1 LVVSAAGLL
10 LAIGLVMVCSASSVP
25 AALEHRSA
33 WGPGIQQALWACVG
47 LVAAWTAARIPTQV
61 LRRWSG
67 WAVVVTAILLL
78 AVLVPGVGVKVAG
91 ARKWFDV
98 GVGYLQPSE
107 VTKLAFALWGAHL
120 IALRERWLTLRTLLQ
135 PVVPVFL
142 ALAGLIVVEP
152 DFGTTI
158 SFLLVLIG
166 LLWAGGAPRKV
177 WLWLAAAVT
186 LASVALITLAPYRAA
201 RFTSFLHP
209 FADRSGTG
217 FQEIQG
223 MYALASGGFWG
234 LGLGNSETK
243 WGLLPNGQSDYIFAI
258 IGEELGFLGCLVVV
272 ALYAVLAYAGLRIAS
287 RSVDR
292 FAQLA
297 SAVIT
302 IWLVGQAI
310 MNMGY
315 VVGLLPVTGVTLPL
329 ISQGGTS
336 LVLTLVAVGLLA
348 RFALAEPDAARLR
361 LRRRADRPRRPR
373 AR

>member
-1 LVVSAAGLL
+1 
-10 LAIGLVMVCSASSVP
+10 MVCSAASVP

-33 WGPGIQQALWACVG
+33 WAPGIQQALWACVG
-47 LVAAWTAARIPTQV
+47 LVAAWVAARIPTPL

-120 IALRERWLTLRTLLQ
+120 IALRERCLTLRALLQ

-142 ALAGLIVVEP
+142 VLAGLIVVEP

-158 SFLLVLIG
+158 SFLLVLVG
-166 LLWAGGAPRKV
+166 LLWAGDAPRKV

-217 FQEIQG
+217 FQEIEG

-272 ALYAVLAYAGLRIAS
+272 ALYAVLAYAGLRIAA